1 MDLSRGR
8 LLFLCQSL
16 GVNVNVRKAF
26 AMDLKSVYLL
36 TTFEGVAGLA
46 NFLAS
51 RAAILVGC
59 ARFSFPNS
67 TNPEGESE

>member
-1 MDLSRGR
+1 MDIRRGR

-16 GVNVNVRKAF
+16 GVNVVYGSGARWTSNP
-26 AMDLKSVYLL
+26 MYLL
-36 TTFEGVAGLA
+36 TTFEGFAGLE

-59 ARFSFPNS
+59 ARFSCPNS
-67 TNPEGESE
+67 TTPEGES